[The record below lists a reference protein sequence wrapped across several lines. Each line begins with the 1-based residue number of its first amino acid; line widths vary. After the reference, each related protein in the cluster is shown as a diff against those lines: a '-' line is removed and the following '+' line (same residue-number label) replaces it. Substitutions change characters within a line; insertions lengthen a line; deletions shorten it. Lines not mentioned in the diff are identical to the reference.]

1 MESRL
6 AAMRL
11 APLQLATWSHP
22 ETSGLPTI
30 DAYLSAEAFEPEDAR
45 GHYSERLIALPHL
58 GCCYSPLAPQTEDP
72 RLAALGIGSEA
83 VLALCTGS
91 PFKYAPANDW
101 IFPEIARRAENCRL
115 VFFELDPKP
124 LGAQLKRRLA
134 EAFSRAGLDFPR

>member
-1 MESRL
+1 
-6 AAMRL
+6 MRL

-30 DAYLSAEAFEPEDAR
+30 DAYVSAEAFEPEDAS

-72 RLAALGIGSEA
+72 RLAALGIESDA

-101 IFPEIARRAENCRL
+101 VFPEIARRAEHCRL

-124 LGAQLKRRLA
+124 LGAAVLVMAVEFLSW
-134 EAFSRAGLDFPR
+134 FGPGD